1 MRSSISPME
10 PVGSGG
16 SFSGI
21 KNFRFVSAMIQ
32 SPPNQL
38 VSESHTLLDAFN
50 NDSQKLPRLSRE
62 IQRQVGDL
70 TVFAVAALGEAEGV
84 GRVVF
89 GYVAFEGRS

>member
-1 MRSSISPME
+1 MSPLE
-10 PVGSGG
+10 SVGSGG
-16 SFSGI
+16 SFSGM
-21 KNFRFVSAMIQ
+21 NFRFVPTMIQ
-32 SPPNQL
+32 SPPQNQL
-38 VSESHTLLDAFN
+38 VSASHTLLDAFN